1 MVEGLIEIHQDDGAG
16 LLVIKIPEF
25 WERILAFKSKVNI
38 PLIVID
44 DIVTDPAI
52 IKRTISGSLRIL
64 GTSFGF
70 NIGTF
75 YKRGRGTA
83 FFFFRRMDKSIMLT
97 TKRSYKYKI
106 IVIEVQDKEKTSSMI
121 RNAIGN
127 T

>member
-1 MVEGLIEIHQDDGAG
+1 MVEGLIEIQDDDGAG

-25 WERILAFKSKVNI
+25 WERILAFKSKVII
-38 PLIVID
+38 PLVAID
-44 DIVTDPAI
+44 DIVTDPTI
-52 IKRTISGSLRIL
+52 IKRTISGSFRIL

-70 NIGTF
+70 NVGTF
-75 YKRGRGTA
+75 YKRDRGTA
-83 FFFFRRMDKSIMLT
+83 FFFFRKMDKSIMLT

-106 IVIEVQDKEKTSSMI
+106 IVIEVQDKEKTYSTI

>member
-1 MVEGLIEIHQDDGAG
+1 MVEGLIEIQDDDGAG
-16 LLVIKIPEF
+16 LLIINIPEF
-25 WERILAFKSKVNI
+25 WERILAFKTKVTI
-38 PLIVID
+38 PLVAID
-44 DIVTDPAI
+44 DIVTDPTI

-97 TKRSYKYKI
+97 TERPYKYKI